1 MYGDIVEERF
11 TSHSHHNRIHLNVWT
26 QSIMLISKQ
35 HNFTHQCSRK
45 KHVSDRNCECIDTL
59 LDCNLKPE
67 RFFDWKSLQ
76 AGCHIGRKFE
86 RFYLSRQIVGWRT
99 TQKPNPGNYRHT
111 YMNFRC
117 FTAIYFT
124 CTCIHTPKLMYLNF
138 ITSLGRRRIFMKH
151 QLLISIARFPSKEAM
166 EIVSSVDIS
175 GSNLQLCIL

>member
-86 RFYLSRQIVGWRT
+86 RCYLSRQIVGWRT
-99 TQKPNPGNYRHT
+99 TQKPNPGNYRH
-111 YMNFRC
+111 
-117 FTAIYFT
+117 IW
-124 CTCIHTPKLMYLNF
+124 
-138 ITSLGRRRIFMKH
+138 TSVAS
-151 QLLISIARFPSKEAM
+151 QLYILHVHAYI
-166 EIVSSVDIS
+166 
-175 GSNLQLCIL
+175 LQN